1 MCNFIGLNFDV
12 DTKDFI
18 KNFDKQYCYDQYEQ
32 YQQLRKE
39 RKSTDFS
46 AYSMSTRFSVIK
58 NTFILFFSNR
68 YFKN

>member
-46 AYSMSTRFSVIK
+46 TYSMSARF
-58 NTFILFFSNR
+58 
-68 YFKN
+68 